1 MIEQVTGNEY
11 GLSFWDDTNIL
22 ELDSDDGYTT
32 LKILKSH
39 WNVYFK
45 NVNLI
50 VCELYL
56 RLWPTKTAY

>member
-56 RLWPTKTAY
+56 RLWPT